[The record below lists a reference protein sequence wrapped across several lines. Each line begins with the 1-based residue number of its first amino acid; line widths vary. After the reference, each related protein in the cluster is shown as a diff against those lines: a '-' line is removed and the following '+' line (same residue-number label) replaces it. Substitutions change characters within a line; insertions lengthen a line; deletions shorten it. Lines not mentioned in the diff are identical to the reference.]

1 MSKRYVQLY
10 ESQEK
15 QASLEQFLTGL
26 YDKGDDEKHKRMKKL
41 MYAGFHKE
49 LTDRQKNCIKMKYV
63 DCMSAEEIAQELDL
77 SAATVYKH
85 IRTGIKRLKKL
96 VCYL

>member
-1 MSKRYVQLY
+1 
-10 ESQEK
+10 
-15 QASLEQFLTGL
+15 
-26 YDKGDDEKHKRMKKL
+26 
-41 MYAGFHKE
+41 
-49 LTDRQKNCIKMKYV
+49 MKYV